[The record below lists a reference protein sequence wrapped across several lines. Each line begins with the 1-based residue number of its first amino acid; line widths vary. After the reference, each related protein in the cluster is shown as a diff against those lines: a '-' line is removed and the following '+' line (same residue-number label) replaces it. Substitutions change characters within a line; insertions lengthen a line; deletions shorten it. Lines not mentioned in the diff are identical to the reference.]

1 MESPAQRLPGD
12 AWIGDLARDYERRLL
27 RYALTL
33 THDLDR
39 AWDAVQD
46 TLVELTRAAG
56 SLDRSRP
63 APWLFAVCR
72 AKAYDTRRQDRR
84 ARHLP
89 EEELG
94 AQPSPEPPPEATL
107 ASLEDAAS
115 LRLLLERLPP
125 REQEVLRLRFQE
137 GLRNTEIADVTG
149 MTANYVGVLVHKA
162 IEKLREAMKVAPAPA
177 GAR

>member
-1 MESPAQRLPGD
+1 MESPAERPPGD
-12 AWIGDLARDYERRLL
+12 AWIGELAREYERRLL

-46 TLVELTRAAG
+46 TLVELTRQAA

-63 APWLFAVCR
+63 ASWLFAVCR
-72 AKAYDTRRQDRR
+72 AKAFDTRRQDRR
-84 ARHLP
+84 SRHLA
-89 EEELG
+89 EEALAAE
-94 AQPSPEPPPEATL
+94 ASPDPPPEATL

-115 LRLLLERLPP
+115 LQRLLERLPP

-149 MTANYVGVLVHKA
+149 MTATHVGVLVHRA